1 VTPEAVSADPIS
13 PARVAA
19 GWADLRRPPSDAV
32 LDEVIERVEAGLRT
46 AVDRAGLLRKR
57 RSVGARSARGTWV
70 RIEARPVAK
79 LVEQGQPPDGL
90 EAALLLDGVATPR
103 WLGGV
108 SWPDPARG
116 LVWRADE
123 IELITA
129 APIRSRGPIPADLE
143 LSSGWWQT
151 MNTSLDNLARQRTT
165 RIATPDTEPITQ
177 ELVTATIQPVFGS
190 DLDTRAGGG
199 VDLTVTDHSWT
210 VAHAD
215 LNWSNITAP
224 ECWLLDWE
232 DHGLAPRG
240 LDAATLW
247 IDSLGVEWLAERV
260 YHERRADLNSRPG
273 RVMTLMQCAKVL
285 ADPSAPARIAQRTRA
300 VADEVLTQLRA

>member
-1 VTPEAVSADPIS
+1 
-13 PARVAA
+13 
-19 GWADLRRPPSDAV
+19 V

-46 AVDRAGLLRKR
+46 TVDREGLLRKR

-79 LVEQGQPPDGL
+79 LVEQGQPGDGL
-90 EAALLLDGVATPR
+90 EAAHLLGGVATPR
-103 WLGGV
+103 WLAGM

-123 IELITA
+123 IALITA
-129 APIRSRGPIPADLE
+129 APVRARGAIPSDLE
-143 LSSGWWQT
+143 LPREWWQT
-151 MNTSLDNLARQRTT
+151 LTTSLDNLSRQHQT
-165 RIATPDTEPITQ
+165 RIATPDTEQITQ
-177 ELVTATIQPVFGS
+177 DLVTATIQSVFGAET
-190 DLDTRAGGG
+190 DGGGGGG
-199 VDLTVTDHSWT
+199 VDLTVTDHPWT

-232 DHGLAPRG
+232 DHGQAPRG

-247 IDSLGVEWLAERV
+247 IDSLSVDRLAERV
-260 YHERRADLNSRPG
+260 RHERRDDLDSHPG
-273 RVMTLMQCAKVL
+273 RVMTLMRCAKVL
-285 ADPSAPARIAQRTRA
+285 ADPSAPAGIASRTRA
-300 VADEVLTQLRA
+300 VADEVLTRLGA

>member
-1 VTPEAVSADPIS
+1 MSPEAPPVAVGPDAAGQVTP
-13 PARVAA
+13 
-19 GWADLRRPPSDAV
+19 GWADLRRQPSDAV
-32 LDEVIERVEAGLRT
+32 LDEVIDRVEASLRT
-46 AVDRAGLLRKR
+46 GVGRQHLLRKR
-57 RSVGARSARGTWV
+57 RAVGARSLRGTWV

-79 LVEQGQPPDGL
+79 LIEQVQPGNGL
-90 EAALLLDGVATPR
+90 EAAHLLDGVAAPR
-103 WLGGV
+103 WLGGM

-129 APIRSRGPIPADLE
+129 APVRSRGPIASDVE
-143 LSSGWWQT
+143 LPIGWWQT
-151 MNTSLDNLARQRTT
+151 LTTSLDNLARQRTT

-177 ELVTATIQPVFGS
+177 ELVTATIQSVFGA
-190 DLDTRAGGG
+190 DLDLADDTGSGGG
-199 VDLTVTDHSWT
+199 VDFMVTDQSWT

-224 ECWLLDWE
+224 DCWLLDWE

-247 IDSLGVEWLAERV
+247 IDSLGVDGLAERV
-260 YHERRADLNSRPG
+260 RHERRADLDSH
-273 RVMTLMQCAKVL
+273 
-285 ADPSAPARIAQRTRA
+285 PAR
-300 VADEVLTQLRA
+300 